1 MMYWQVTMVDKYTGK
16 SNIYMHIWLG
26 GVEGYL
32 QKASFLL
39 SFCKTLLFLKTWQ
52 GIKPKCTNNYFLSQ
66 ILLYENYDEILPSI
80 LIQLLEVVHHRGH
93 G

>member
-1 MMYWQVTMVDKYTGK
+1 MQPPKEVNTMMYWQVTMVDKYTGK

-39 SFCKTLLFLKTWQ
+39 KNQ
-52 GIKPKCTNNYFLSQ
+52 YGN
-66 ILLYENYDEILPSI
+66 
-80 LIQLLEVVHHRGH
+80 V
-93 G
+93 